1 MSPDDG
7 APEGQEERRYRAV
20 LELDPRA
27 PGSLEPLLAA
37 LDDASWR
44 VRGAAAERLARAPAE
59 LVLPMLVSAL
69 EPGAGA
75 GRRNAAAAA
84 LVGLGAPAL
93 RAVVDALATGGPE
106 VRTAAAEIL
115 GEAGDRRVAPALAAR
130 LCDRD
135 PNARTAAAEA
145 LGKIGGPEA
154 ITALRAALADGD
166 VAMRR
171 AAVDALAR
179 LRAPLPARRLA
190 ELAKERELRLPVLR
204 LAGASNDPEALA
216 IAVEAVRDPSRST
229 REAALA
235 ALGQQRLRR
244 TMALDRAAAA
254 LRDAGPGAADRAADA
269 LCAEDLAVRAG
280 ALVVLRF
287 SGTARYAEAIAAAA
301 EEEQL
306 QALASEALEEMGQAA
321 LPALRA
327 ALPRLGA
334 AALGVALGAIARL
347 GGDGVAEALLVAAAS
362 EDDRLRGTAL
372 EALGRLGDPATAG
385 PLAPL
390 LEHTD
395 PSVSGAAA
403 AALAQISG
411 RSRAA
416 RGAVLAACRSP
427 ERAMTATLCRLI
439 GRVGDVDDL
448 GVLRAG
454 LRSPQVSMRVAA
466 SAALGELGGRIPS
479 GRDPAADLLGA
490 FEDPEAAVRAAAARA
505 IGSIAVRPSD
515 GDDEP
520 RSQAVRALAAALRDA
535 APLVRAAAAF
545 ALGRC
550 GALEHAPA
558 LSELAADPAA
568 SAQAAA
574 AAVHALAEMG
584 TVQPEVLASAVR
596 HPDPEVVKEAVIA
609 AAPIPGPVAAEL
621 LLAAA
626 RHDRWDVRRTAAR
639 ALAARADRAL
649 TEAVRALA
657 GREDDPLVAEA
668 LWETLRALE
677 GEGG

>member
-1 MSPDDG
+1 MNSRVGSGD
-7 APEGQEERRYRAV
+7 EERRYRAV
-20 LELDPRA
+20 QELDPRA

-44 VRGAAAERLARAPAE
+44 VRSAAAERLARAPAE
-59 LVLPMLVSAL
+59 LVLPVLVSAL
-69 EPGAGA
+69 EPGACA

-93 RAVVDALATGGPE
+93 RAVVDALASGGPE

-130 LCDRD
+130 LGDRD
-135 PNARTAAAEA
+135 PNVRAAAAEA

-154 ITALRAALADGD
+154 IAALHASLADPD
-166 VAMRR
+166 VSMRR
-171 AAVDALAR
+171 AAIDALAR
-179 LRAPLPARRLA
+179 LRAPPHARRLV
-190 ELAKERELRLPVLR
+190 ELAQERELLLPVLR
-204 LAGASNDPEALA
+204 LAGASNDPAALA
-216 IAVEAVRDPSRST
+216 VVVEAVRDPSRST

-235 ALGQQRLRR
+235 ALGQQRLGR
-244 TMALDRAAAA
+244 TMSLERAASVLREVGAGAADLAAAA
-254 LRDAGPGAADRAADA
+254 LRAD
-269 LCAEDLAVRAG
+269 DLAVRAG

-287 SGTARYAEAIAAAA
+287 SGAPRHAEAVAAAG

-306 QALASEALEEMGQAA
+306 QALASEALEEMGEAA
-321 LPALRA
+321 LPELRA
-327 ALPRLGA
+327 ALHRLGA
-334 AALGVALGAIARL
+334 AARAVALGAMARL
-347 GGDGVAEALLVAAAS
+347 GGEGIAEALLASVAG

-372 EALGRLGDPATAG
+372 DALGRLGDPATAA
-385 PLAPL
+385 PIAPL
-390 LEHTD
+390 LDHAD

-403 AALAQISG
+403 GALVQIAG

-416 RGAVLAACRSP
+416 RAAVLAACRSP
-427 ERAMTATLCRLI
+427 DRAQTAALYRLI
-439 GRVGDVDDL
+439 GRVGDAGDL
-448 GVLRAG
+448 SALRAG
-454 LRSPQVSMRVAA
+454 LRSLEVSVRVAA

-479 GRDPAADLLGA
+479 RRDHAVELLGA
-490 FEDPEAAVRAAAARA
+490 LDDPEAAVRAAAARA
-505 IGSIAVRPSD
+505 IGSMAARPSV
-515 GDDEP
+515 GDEG
-520 RSQAVRALAAALRDA
+520 SCGQAIGALAVALGDE
-535 APLVRAAAAF
+535 APLVRAAAAY

-558 LSELAADPAA
+558 LSALAADP
-568 SAQAAA
+568 SAPAQVAA

-584 TVQPEVLASAVR
+584 AVQPGVLASAAR
-596 HPDPEVVKEAVIA
+596 HPDPEVVKEAVLA
-609 AAPIPGPVAAEL
+609 AAPIPGPGAAEL

-639 ALAARADRAL
+639 ALGARADHAL

-657 GREDDPLVAEA
+657 GREDDPLVAET
-668 LWETLRALE
+668 LWETLGELD